1 MRNQTRGPEEICP
14 VRPAG
19 VHQISVLSYRSRN
32 GPHLSGGGVSCW
44 RGSHRLKGTRVAF
57 FIGMTM
63 SSLGK
68 PSVTF
73 ASLVLVAVLVSPRSA
88 AADLITPGSYLLG
101 DHCCTSLVED
111 GSYGMNMGPLGGDP
125 PTYTTEHEGDPLV
138 LTYNALDPSTIMGQV
153 KSNATGLFWNVDY
166 TMTGLDVLNT
176 PNGGP
181 RWLSGTGTFTRVVE
195 HVRPNGGPR
204 WLSGT
209 GTFTRVVDN
218 HVVSISGKA
227 DSSGFSFL
235 FLADCHRY
243 KAEVEA
249 GCPNMRQIARGWV
262 NVDGGT
268 GDFIATATSVPE
280 PSTLLLLGVGLG
292 VVGLRR
298 YRRKQ

>member
-1 MRNQTRGPEEICP
+1 MRIPSNHCP
-14 VRPAG
+14 R
-19 VHQISVLSYRSRN
+19 I
-32 GPHLSGGGVSCW
+32 
-44 RGSHRLKGTRVAF
+44 
-57 FIGMTM
+57 
-63 SSLGK
+63 LG
-68 PSVTF
+68 
-73 ASLVLVAVLVSPRSA
+73 R
-88 AADLITPGSYLLG
+88 Y
-101 DHCCTSLVED
+101 
-111 GSYGMNMGPLGGDP
+111 N
-125 PTYTTEHEGDPLV
+125 PLV

-181 RWLSGTGTFTRVVE
+181 RWLSGTGTFTRVV
-195 HVRPNGGPR
+195 
-204 WLSGT
+204 
-209 GTFTRVVDN
+209 DN
-218 HVVSISGKA
+218 HVLSISGKA